1 MLRAAIW
8 KENEPHFN
16 IFSSFCFGF
25 PRVQIAVDSRDM
37 SYSSLFR
44 FLLTGFHY
52 VFMSSHVLF
61 FFIFCFSLIFCTAA
75 AAHTIL
81 RLIQFSTLIPSL
93 RAVYIWA
100 SSLLHSQCNIQP
112 EISTRKR
119 CTTPI
124 ESLHNNQA
132 ANQIRQSLNSI
143 KRKGDRGIRINN
155 NNKLWPSNYRYS
167 RK

>member
-1 MLRAAIW
+1 
-8 KENEPHFN
+8 
-16 IFSSFCFGF
+16 
-25 PRVQIAVDSRDM
+25 
-37 SYSSLFR
+37 
-44 FLLTGFHY
+44 
-52 VFMSSHVLF
+52 
-61 FFIFCFSLIFCTAA
+61 
-75 AAHTIL
+75 
-81 RLIQFSTLIPSL
+81 
-93 RAVYIWA
+93 VYIWA